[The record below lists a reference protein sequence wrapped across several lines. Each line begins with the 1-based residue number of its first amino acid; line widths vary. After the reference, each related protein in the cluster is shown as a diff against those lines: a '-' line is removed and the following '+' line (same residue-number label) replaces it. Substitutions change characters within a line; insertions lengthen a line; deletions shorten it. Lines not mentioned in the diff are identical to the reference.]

1 MKAEKAITFKID
13 TLLFK
18 QLQSFFKD
26 NRDVKKKAFYQ
37 KAIKKAIN
45 KKGKKN
51 EIQ

>member
-1 MKAEKAITFKID
+1 MKQEKPITFKID
-13 TLLFK
+13 SLLFK

-45 KKGKKN
+45 KKEQK
-51 EIQ
+51 